1 MEAWGRCH
9 GILRPDNYSLMGIQ
23 VEDLKEKI
31 MNRVTHKPAITM
43 VGLSV
48 PKNFYKA
55 LNSGRIADGFL
66 NRFMVIES
74 KEPRRV
80 SNLKKLRNRLLL

>member
-1 MEAWGRCH
+1 
-9 GILRPDNYSLMGIQ
+9 
-23 VEDLKEKI
+23 
-31 MNRVTHKPAITM
+31 MNRVTHKPAISL

-66 NRFMVIES
+66 NRFVIVES

-80 SNLKKLRNRLLL
+80 AKL

>member
-1 MEAWGRCH
+1 
-9 GILRPDNYSLMGIQ
+9 
-23 VEDLKEKI
+23 

-80 SNLKKLRNRLLL
+80 SSLKKH